1 MSETT
6 TSVVNLLQDLLP
18 DLGASL
24 VLLPDSP
31 TVGYVQFNNGRR
43 SFFYNF
49 GLDLNGYAASTIVHD
64 KALTVALLRAA
75 GINVPTHLL
84 FGHKLPPKWLL
95 DKRDLK
101 RIPKAG
107 LEAAQA
113 FAEKVGYPVVVKPN
127 ASRGGKGITFVDN
140 TEEMTAVADIIA
152 VAHPMLLVESWQNGR
167 DHRVVILN
175 GQVLA
180 AYERRPATVIGDG
193 INGMRGLI
201 EIRQKQ
207 LEEEGYNGIIPWDDE
222 SMDRVLHRQSLS
234 RTSVPKAGRSVQ
246 LFDNANISNGGTL
259 HDMRDK
265 IHPDYVALCQKVA
278 QTCGL
283 ILAGVDVLNDD
294 ISAPID
300 PDKPEYTII
309 EVNASPG
316 LANLYA
322 SGGAR
327 RKQVPGLTFNLGVF
341 ARSPLGFGRK
351 TINWPTTNARS
362 ISTLWP
368 LMPKAPIWP
377 SYRHVISRTKSA
389 ILILPITARCFA
401 ILPLI

>member
-6 TSVVNLLQDLLP
+6 TSIVNLLQDLLP
-18 DLGASL
+18 ELGATM

-31 TVGYVQFNNGRR
+31 TVGYVQFHNNRR
-43 SFFYNF
+43 AFFYNF
-49 GLDLNGYAASTIVHD
+49 GLDLNGYAASTVVHD
-64 KALTVALLRAA
+64 KAFTVALLRAA
-75 GINVPTHLL
+75 GINVPKHLL

-107 LEAAQA
+107 LEAAQE
-113 FAEKVGYPVVVKPN
+113 FAEQVGYPAVVKPN
-127 ASRGGKGITFVDN
+127 ASRGGKGVTFVDN
-140 TEEMTAVADIIA
+140 AAELIEAADTIA

-167 DHRVVILN
+167 DHRVVILD
-175 GQVLA
+175 GKVLA

-193 INGMRGLI
+193 VHGMRGLI

-207 LEEEGYNGIIPWDDE
+207 LEEEGYNGVIPWEDE
-222 SMDRVLHRQSLS
+222 RMDKVLHRQGLS
-234 RTSVPKAGRSVQ
+234 RTSVPEAGRSVQ
-246 LFDNANISNGGTL
+246 LFDIANISNGGTL
-259 HDMRDK
+259 HDMRNK

-278 QTCGL
+278 DSCGL
-283 ILAGVDVLNDD
+283 ILAGVDVLTDD

-322 SGGAR
+322 SGGER
-327 RKQVPGLTFNLGVF
+327 REQVLSAL
-341 ARSPLGFGRK
+341 
-351 TINWPTTNARS
+351 RS
-362 ISTLWP
+362 ILVYLRDRP
-368 LMPKAPIWP
+368 LNL
-377 SYRHVISRTKSA
+377 SGGQ
-389 ILILPITARCFA
+389 
-401 ILPLI
+401 